1 MLPLST
7 LLFKDGDIRPSVEAI
22 IDANFGSQKHIE
34 MTITDLLIAYERTH
48 RDLLDMVELM
58 EPKYNPEGVSL
69 IIHALLGEFFSLDN
83 QTHQSLRKLLKND
96 GASA

>member
-1 MLPLST
+1 MLPLSA
-7 LLFKDGDIRPSVEAI
+7 LLFKDGEIRPSVEAI
-22 IDANFGSQKHIE
+22 IDANFGSQHHIE

-48 RDLLDMVELM
+48 RELM
-58 EPKYNPEGVSL
+58 DLVEIMEPNYNPEGVSI

-83 QTHQSLRKLLKND
+83 QTHQSLRKLLNND